1 MSIKKKKWLI
11 KKVIFARFKNLF
23 IKNNN
28 NKNLIPK
35 KKYTTNLKVI
45 NFLLFISFL
54 IIYYYMFI
62 CLSDL
67 EYGK

>member
-1 MSIKKKKWLI
+1 MSFKKKKWLI

-35 KKYTTNLKVI
+35 KKYTTNLRIIANVANQKVI
-45 NFLLFISFL
+45 FSSNIGFSGSLLVFLKL
-54 IIYYYMFI
+54 
-62 CLSDL
+62 
-67 EYGK
+67 